1 MLERMLNSRLAQWL
15 DDRTHVVQYI
25 RFHLID
31 YPTPKNLNYWY
42 AFGSIALVV
51 LIIQVLS
58 GVFLAMDY
66 KPAAVP
72 TGNGFSMAFDSIERI
87 MREVNDG
94 WLIRYMHAVGA
105 SAFFFVIYLHMARGM
120 YYGSYKKPRE
130 FLWIM
135 GVLIL
140 VIMQATV
147 FFGYLL
153 PWGQMSFWGATVIT
167 NIFGAIP
174 GIGDWLLQLVRGG
187 YGVGD
192 VTLNRFFALHF
203 LFPFLLFAVVFWHV
217 MALHVVHSNNP
228 EGIEPG
234 EKGIIPFHPYYT
246 VKDLFGIGV
255 FLIVY
260 SWFVFFDPTG
270 HGLIIET
277 NNFNP
282 ADPLKT
288 PPDIT
293 PVWYL
298 TPWYEILRSVP
309 NKLLGI
315 VGMAFAY
322 VCLFLM
328 PWLDRSPVRSAR
340 YRPVYRVMLFVFFAS
355 IGVLGYCGHHEVTP
369 ELLLIGRIASLVYF
383 AFFAL
388 LPFVHKFEKTRPVPE
403 EI

>member
-1 MLERMLNSRLAQWL
+1 MIDKMLDSKVAGWV
-15 DDRTHVVQYI
+15 DDRTHLIRYI

-42 AFGSIALVV
+42 AFGSIALLILV
-51 LIIQVLS
+51 LQIVT

-66 KPAAVP
+66 KPSAILS
-72 TGNGFSMAFDSIERI
+72 GGGFSVAFDSVERI
-87 MREVNDG
+87 MRDVNDG

-130 FLWIM
+130 FLWMM
-135 GVLIL
+135 GVFILIF
-140 VIMQATV
+140 MQAIV

-167 NIFGAIP
+167 NIIGAIP
-174 GIGDWLLQLVRGG
+174 FVGDWLLQLVRGG
-187 YGVGD
+187 FSVGD
-192 VTLNRFFALHF
+192 PTLNRFFALHF
-203 LFPFLLFAVVFWHV
+203 LFPVLLGIVVLWHV

-228 EGIEPG
+228 VGVEAS
-234 EKGIIPFHPYYT
+234 EKNIIPFHPYYT

-255 FLIVY
+255 FLIVFC
-260 SWFVFFDPTG
+260 WFVFYHPTG
-270 HGLIIET
+270 FGLMIET
-277 NNFNP
+277 DNFNP
-282 ADPLKT
+282 ANSMRT
-288 PPDIT
+288 PADIS

-315 VGMAFAY
+315 AGMALAY
-322 VCLFLM
+322 VCLFLL

-340 YRPVYRVMLFVFFAS
+340 YRPVYRSLLLIFFVS
-355 IGVLGYCGHHEVTP
+355 IVVLGYCGHHPVTP
-369 ELLLIGRIASLVYF
+369 MLTVVGRTASVIYF
-383 AFFAL
+383 SFFVL
-388 LPFVHKFEKTRPVPE
+388 LPFIHKFEKTKPLPE
-403 EI
+403 DI